1 MKVHPAQ
8 SGSGLSP
15 EDSGCAVAQTPI
27 LAIPK
32 DAVRWELCGRPHPD
46 APLQAVP
53 VSTQPFTVGREV
65 ENVLCLPNPTISR
78 RHAELMMIESDL
90 FVRDLNSRNG
100 TFLNGRRVASFE
112 KVAPGDTLQF
122 GGAIYTIRAPKD
134 ELESNSGKIDNRT
147 ILDVDIADHAIGN
160 LQFDRLLRDSA
171 AEPHFQP
178 IVTLGNARCIAYEVL
193 ARSRLP
199 GLENPEL
206 MFRIA
211 SERKLEGELSE
222 VFRSVGLRF
231 GRQLGARVEFYL
243 NTHPNELNHAGLF
256 PSLERLR
263 DEFPAAGI
271 VLEIHEAA
279 VTSSQVLAGV
289 RSRLRDLNMR
299 LAYDDFGAGQ
309 SRLMELV
316 DVPPDVLKFDRRLI
330 RGLPTASAE
339 RQNMVRSLLMI
350 VRDLAVI
357 PLAEGVET
365 ADEATVC
372 RQLGFELA
380 QGFYFGRPASV
391 PNLLPEASATR

>member
-1 MKVHPAQ
+1 MNSDPAQ
-8 SGSGLSP
+8 PVSGFPP
-15 EDSGCAVAQTPI
+15 EDSGCAIAPTPVR
-27 LAIPK
+27 AIPPE
-32 DAVRWELCGRPHPD
+32 AIRWELCGRAHPD
-46 APLQAVP
+46 SPMHAVL

-65 ENVLCLPNPTISR
+65 DNTLCLANPTISR
-78 RHAELMMIESDL
+78 RHAELMLIENDL
-90 FVRDLNSRNG
+90 FVRDLGSRNG
-100 TFLNGRRVASFE
+100 TFLNGRRVVSFDRLC
-112 KVAPGDTLQF
+112 PGDTLQF
-122 GGAIYTIRAPKD
+122 GGAVYTIRLPQDGPEPD
-134 ELESNSGKIDNRT
+134 ETGKIDKRT
-147 ILDVDIADHAIGN
+147 IVDVDIADYALGN

-178 IVTLGNARCIAYEVL
+178 IVTLGNAKCIAYEVL

-211 SERKLEGELSE
+211 SERKLEAELSD
-222 VFRSVGLRF
+222 VFRAVGLRS
-231 GRQLGARVEFYL
+231 GKQLGQRIEFYL
-243 NTHPNELNHAGLF
+243 NTHPNELGHPGLYS
-256 PSLERLR
+256 SLERLR
-263 DEFPAAGI
+263 NEFPDSGI

-279 VTSSQVLAGV
+279 VTSSQVLARL

-330 RGLPTASAE
+330 QGLPNASAE
-339 RQNMVRSLLMI
+339 RQNMVRSLLLI

-365 ADEATVC
+365 ADEAAVC

-380 QGFYFGRPASV
+380 QGYYFGRPASA
-391 PNLLPEASATR
+391 PSLLPAKPAG